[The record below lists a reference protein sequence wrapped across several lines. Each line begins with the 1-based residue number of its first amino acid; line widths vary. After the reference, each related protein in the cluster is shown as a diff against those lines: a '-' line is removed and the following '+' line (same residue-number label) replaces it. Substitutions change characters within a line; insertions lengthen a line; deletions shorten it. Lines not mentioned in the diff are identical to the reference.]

1 MAESYHSQG
10 AQARFPLSHAGGGG
24 GEVQQGHR
32 LGPGRRVERQD
43 GSLAPRVRGR
53 LFRQAHAWQK
63 DRHGT
68 SGHSAGGRRKTES
81 VLSVSSVPDP
91 YGRGGRGVGSQA
103 RRQQSAP
110 KV

>member
-10 AQARFPLSHAGGGG
+10 AQARLPLPLAGGGG

-53 LFRQAHAWQK
+53 FLRQAHAWQK
-63 DRHGT
+63 DRHGP
-68 SGHSAGGRRKTES
+68 SGHSAGRRCKTES
-81 VLSVSSVPDP
+81 LLSLSSIPDP
-91 YGRGGRGVGSQA
+91 YGRGGRGVGRQA